1 MLEKS
6 KSDISCLCGIECGGI
21 VLGVRPDSAGEEEFW
36 EESKMRILKFAASS
50 VVAVALTGMLATTAA
65 FAQDMK
71 ISFIVKDMTN
81 PYYWRMGEGA
91 KKAAD
96 ELGIDLSFVS
106 AKVNG
111 DIEGQIAVVET
122 ELVKSPDA
130 IVLVPMNGTALI
142 PKVMEANGLGIP
154 VITADTR
161 VDDGPGKVETFVGL
175 DEEQSFTGMAEWVVE
190 QMGGQGKVAILEGFR
205 GSSTAELRLNG
216 MMNVFGA
223 ADGIDVVASI
233 AADWDREK
241 GLKAAEDI
249 LQAHPDINAIIASN
263 DGMALGAVQAVKS
276 AGKLDQVLV
285 IGDDAIPSALKALV
299 DGELDA
305 TIDGN
310 TDQVGYQAVV
320 AAYELVK
327 NGTQPEEWIVVPS
340 SIMLADDVTQE
351 YLDGRGITLE

>member
-1 MLEKS
+1 MNLVK
-6 KSDISCLCGIECGGI
+6 KISTVMAGT
-21 VLGVRPDSAGEEEFW
+21 VLSLAMIPA
-36 EESKMRILKFAASS
+36 
-50 VVAVALTGMLATTAA
+50 VVNA
-65 FAQDMK
+65 DNIK

-91 KKAAD
+91 KRAAD
-96 ELGIDLSFVS
+96 DLGVDLTFVS

-175 DEEQSFTGMAEWVVE
+175 DEQLSFSGMAEWLVD
-190 QMGGQGKVAILEGFR
+190 QLGGTGKVAILEGFR

-216 MMNVFGA
+216 MMDVFNA
-223 ADGIDVVASI
+223 HDGIEVVASI

-249 LQAHPDINAIIASN
+249 LQAHPDVNAILGTN
-263 DGMALGAVQAVKS
+263 DQMALGAVQAVKS
-276 AGKLDQVLV
+276 AGMMDSVMV
-285 IGDDAIPSALKALV
+285 VGDDAIPSALAAIRAG
-299 DGELDA
+299 DMAA

-310 TDQVGYQAVV
+310 TDQVGYEAVK
-320 AAYELVK
+320 AAYELVT
-327 NGTQPEEWIVVPS
+327 NGTKPEAWIVVPS
-340 SIMLADDVTQE
+340 SIMVKADVTDA
-351 YLDGRGITLE
+351 YLQGRDIVLD